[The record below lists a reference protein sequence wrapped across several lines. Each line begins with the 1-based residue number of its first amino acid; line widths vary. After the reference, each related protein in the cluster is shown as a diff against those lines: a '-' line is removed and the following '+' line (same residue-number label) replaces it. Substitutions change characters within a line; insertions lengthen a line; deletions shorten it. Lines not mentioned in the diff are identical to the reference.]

1 MGYIIDPVQSVAVIL
16 SMTGALLVTHPHHKI
31 RMYAFSA
38 WVIANG
44 IWVSVYFQNNPY
56 SFILFSF
63 YFVTAIVGVKNNIV
77 QGKE

>member
-1 MGYIIDPVQSVAVIL
+1 MIDPVQSVAVIL
-16 SMTGALLVTHPHHKI
+16 SMAGALLVTHTNNKI
-31 RMYAFSA
+31 RMYAFGA

-44 IWVSVYFQNNPY
+44 IWVSVFFQNNPY

-63 YFVTAIVGVKNNIV
+63 YFVTAMIGVKNNIV

>member
-1 MGYIIDPVQSVAVIL
+1 
-16 SMTGALLVTHPHHKI
+16 
-31 RMYAFSA
+31 MYAFSA